1 METNSQLHHDLILP
15 SDEGVEESLVDM
27 EGLLSSRHKQLL
39 LKVFVIDMT
48 SLPHLYLSPNQCLA
62 KKESSK
68 FTADS
73 RQTETE
79 PLQLGA
85 GGGGGGVAGGGGG
98 GGGGGGLKR
107 LQSERFSQA
116 AGGELLNISTFNFN
130 R

>member
-39 LKVFVIDMT
+39 LKVIFLTDILT
-48 SLPHLYLSPNQCLA
+48 LHISILHSLPQCLA
-62 KKESSK
+62 KKESTK

-73 RQTETE
+73 RHAETE
-79 PLQLGA
+79 PLQQAGA
-85 GGGGGGVAGGGGG
+85 AGGG

-116 AGGELLNISTFNFN
+116 AGGELMFSKIINIPLKLG
-130 R
+130 